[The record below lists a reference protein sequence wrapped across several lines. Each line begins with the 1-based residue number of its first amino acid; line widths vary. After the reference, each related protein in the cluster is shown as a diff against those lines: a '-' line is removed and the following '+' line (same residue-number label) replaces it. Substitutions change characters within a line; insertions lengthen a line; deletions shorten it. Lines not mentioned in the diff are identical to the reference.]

1 MSDGYPIE
9 CTLILRRIY
18 NAPVARVWRAWTY
31 PAQLGR
37 WYVAGDDHIIH
48 FCEADVRIGGTY
60 RVGFGRPGT
69 TPYVETGRY
78 TEIVAVKRLAFEE
91 VVTLDDKV
99 MGGSANVID
108 FRDLGDGRT
117 QLILSCTGEDS
128 WRSGEGWTPC
138 LRSLAAYL
146 ESSS

>member
-1 MSDGYPIE
+1 MSDDYPIE
-9 CTLILRRIY
+9 CTLVLRRIY
-18 NAPVARVWRAWTY
+18 NAPVARVWSAWTD
-31 PAQLGR
+31 PAQLGL

-48 FCEADVRIGGTY
+48 FCEADVRVGGTY

-78 TEIVAVKRLAFEE
+78 TEIVALKRLAFEE
-91 VVTLDDKV
+91 VVTLDDNI

-108 FRDLGDGRT
+108 FKDLGDGRT

-146 ESSS
+146 ASSS

>member
-1 MSDGYPIE
+1 MRDDPPIE
-9 CTLILRRIY
+9 CTLILKRIY
-18 NAPVARVWRAWTY
+18 NAPIARVWRAWTD

-37 WYVAGDDHIIH
+37 WYVAGSDHIVH
-48 FCEADVRIGGTY
+48 FCEADVRVGGTY

-78 TEIVAVKRLAFEE
+78 TEILPTTRLAFEE
-91 VVTLDDKV
+91 TVTFEGKV
-99 MGGSANVID
+99 LGGSENIIE

-117 QLILSCTGEDS
+117 QLVLSCTGEDS

-146 ESSS
+146 DASA